1 MNPTVPTC
9 THVAGEK
16 FACLLACIG
25 EAGGLVIAP
34 TLSGVEVGEGGTDEE
49 FRFFTTIVVEKEN
62 FSNINTHGK
71 QTPFIGRR
79 WAGGTPSGVP
89 LINCI

>member
-1 MNPTVPTC
+1 MNPTVPTR

-16 FACLLACIG
+16 FACLLARIG

-34 TLSGVEVGEGGTDEE
+34 ALGGVEVVEGGADEE
-49 FRFFTTIVVEKEN
+49 FRFSAAIGVEKEN

-79 WAGGTPSGVP
+79 WAGGTPSGAS